1 MNSYTWNKVYIGFF
15 HYSAPYTHAHAS
27 LHLVCLMHGR
37 AYEVLILYLLLSIK
51 HSWVNYWKCNFPMTH
66 RPTMGNQF
74 WPARLGDLSEFCCF
88 SSSLLEFSLS
98 NSKGDRFILGI
109 KGRHS
114 TIKGIYFG
122 GKRWPILAVLKG
134 NSNCLF
140 FDPDENYDK
149 LQWKNNLMK

>member
-109 KGRHS
+109 KVKVAIRQ
-114 TIKGIYFG
+114 
-122 GKRWPILAVLKG
+122 LKG
-134 NSNCLF
+134 HILVEKDGPFWQFLKVIRIAFFSFQMKIMISSN
-140 FDPDENYDK
+140 K
-149 LQWKNNLMK
+149 